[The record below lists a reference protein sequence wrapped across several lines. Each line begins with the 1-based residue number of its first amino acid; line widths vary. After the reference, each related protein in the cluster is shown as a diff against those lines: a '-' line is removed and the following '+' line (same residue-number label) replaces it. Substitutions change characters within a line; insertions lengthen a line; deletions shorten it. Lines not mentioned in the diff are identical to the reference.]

1 MKALTFELSGKT
13 AFYKKPDVNSFA
25 YFTYGHIHRIA
36 LMGLL
41 GAVIGLSGY
50 NQQSMVGDEDSTY
63 PEFYEKLRGI
73 KTAILPMPRESKG
86 YFSKKLQVFN
96 NSVGYASKE
105 EGGNLI
111 VREQWLE
118 NPAWRIYILD
128 DASVDRALF
137 DKLSDYLLNNR
148 CVYPPYLGKND
159 HPACIEECRMV
170 ELQRLERETS
180 IQSLFLLKKAKSGD
194 FTPDESA
201 RYMFRE
207 MAPVALNSRMNF
219 YECEEMC
226 LTNLEIENIR
236 DMEGIYV
243 HDGSVL
249 SFF

>member
-36 LMGLL
+36 LMGIL
-41 GAVIGLSGY
+41 GAIIGLGGY
-50 NQQSMVGDEDSTY
+50 NQQSRANEESNTY
-63 PEFYEKLRGI
+63 PEFYEKLKGI
-73 KTAILPMPRESKG
+73 KAAIVPMPLESKG

-118 NPAWRIYILD
+118 NPAWKIYILD
-128 DASVDRALF
+128 DDSVDRVLF
-137 DKLSDYLLNNR
+137 DKLSDYLLNSR

-170 ELQRLERETS
+170 ELQGLGNEVS
-180 IQSLFLLKKAKSGD
+180 IQSLFLRKKVELGE
-194 FTPDESA
+194 FTYDDSA
-201 RYMFRE
+201 IYMFRE
-207 MAPVALNSRMNF
+207 MSPVALNSRLNF
-219 YECEEMC
+219 YEYEEIC
-226 LTNLEIENIR
+226 LTNLEIKNIR
-236 DMEGIYV
+236 DMEDIYV
-243 HDGSVL
+243 HNELVL
-249 SFF
+249 SFS

>member
-1 MKALTFELSGKT
+1 MKALTFDLSGKT

-25 YFTYGHIHRIA
+25 YFTYGHIHRIG

-41 GAVIGLSGY
+41 GAVIGLGGY
-50 NQQSMVGDEDSTY
+50 NQQNRAGEGNSTY

-73 KTAILPMPRESKG
+73 KAAIVPMPRKSKG

-118 NPAWRIYILD
+118 NPAWRIYILND
-128 DASVDRALF
+128 GSMDRALF
-137 DKLSDYLLNNR
+137 DKLSDYLLNSR

-159 HPACIEECRMV
+159 HPACIKECRIV
-170 ELQRLERETS
+170 ELQGLENETS
-180 IQSLFLLKKAKSGD
+180 IQSLFLLKKVKLGE
-194 FTPDESA
+194 FTYDTSA
-201 RYMFRE
+201 IYMLRE
-207 MAPVALNSRMNF
+207 MSPIALNSRLNF
-219 YECEEMC
+219 YEYEEIC
-226 LTNLEIENIR
+226 LTNLEIENIS
-236 DMEGIYV
+236 DMKDIYV
-243 HDGSVL
+243 HDGLVL